1 MDWINEKFEKL
12 FFLGEESY
20 FPQGNDRLYPID
32 IRYRMGI
39 IFCYNAPVLAVGEQS
54 VETI

>member
-12 FFLGEESY
+12 FSWVRNLY